1 MLKSLFAA
9 ALLVGLATAPAL
21 SEDWTYTD
29 GTGQTVTLDHI
40 PNRIVMHANTAAGL
54 IPLGIRPIAIYVDT
68 PVAEDKSLQGLDLTG
83 IEIVGEAWGQIDIE
97 KVAALKPDLFLAEW
111 WPLDKAFS
119 GLESGAGSTNQQIL
133 KLAPITGPTQG
144 DSIVKLIADYEVLA
158 ESLGAT
164 FVDSDEEIE
173 KAAGLSV
180 QEIFER
186 HGEPEFRRG
195 ERRVIERLL
204 NGPPIVLAT
213 GGGAYIDPATRAMMK
228 EKATTVWLRA
238 ELDLIWKRVN
248 RRDTRPLLKRENP
261 KQVLADLNAARSPI
275 YAEAD
280 IVVDSGDQPAS
291 EAAKAIR
298 EKLGLA

>member
-1 MLKSLFAA
+1 MTAQSQAPDGGGDPAA
-9 ALLVGLATAPAL
+9 SPVTGRLQRTIALVGLMGVGK
-21 SEDWTYTD
+21 S
-29 GTGQTVTLDHI
+29 TVG
-40 PNRIVMHANTAAGL
+40 R
-54 IPLGIRPIAIYVDT
+54 
-68 PVAEDKSLQGLDLTG
+68 K
-83 IEIVGEAWGQIDIE
+83 
-97 KVAALKPDLFLAEW
+97 
-111 WPLDKAFS
+111 
-119 GLESGAGSTNQQIL
+119 
-133 KLAPITGPTQG
+133 
-144 DSIVKLIADYEVLA
+144 LA

-204 NGPPIVLAT
+204 AGPPIILAT
-213 GGGAYIDPATRAMMK
+213 GGGAYIDPTTRALMK

-238 ELDLIWKRVN
+238 DLDLIWKRVN

-261 KQVLADLNAARSPI
+261 KQVLAELNEARAPI

-280 IVVDSGDQPAS
+280 IVVDSGDSPAS

-298 EKLGLA
+298 EKLGLL